1 MPRTKTSEI
10 RNNVYKGFR
19 KLSKINSIKT
29 QNTQISTTEEF
40 LDILNSEN
48 NNHNGD
54 YTTAPIAPIATT
66 ELNYENKSKQDI
78 DPFFVTDVAQTDIN
92 GKIIN
97 TNRIGSLLG
106 GIAQIDSGLGYIPPM
121 DLNDTINNSSNNMPL
136 GVEELTSRITISPS
150 MPQYNMMPQMNN
162 MMPQMNNMMPPMN
175 NMMPP
180 MNNMMPQMNN
190 MMPQQMNNMIQE
202 KMMDMMPQKMNTS
215 FIKNIAAINNISRI
229 A

>member
-10 RNNVYKGFR
+10 RNNVYKGIR

-54 YTTAPIAPIATT
+54 YTTAPTASIATT

-162 MMPQMNNMMPPMN
+162 MMPQMNNMMPQ
-175 NMMPP
+175 

-202 KMMDMMPQKMNTS
+202 KMMDIMPQKMNTS

>member
-54 YTTAPIAPIATT
+54 YTTAPIATT

-162 MMPQMNNMMPPMN
+162 MMPQ
-175 NMMPP
+175 
-180 MNNMMPQMNN
+180 
-190 MMPQQMNNMIQE
+190 QMNNMIQE